1 MKKILHMMVSLA
13 LLLSIT
19 ACSTNRIDKDA
30 QQLYDDAVKEI
41 SSLSSGNIAG
51 KFLFSMDGM
60 SVKLAFDALYNLDK
74 KIGSMSLDA
83 ALSGVK
89 VDDVAQLYYKG
100 DIFYVNVMEEEKIG
114 IPYELLKKAISDMA
128 DPETETK
135 EAQPTDEN
143 TFAAEGI
150 FDSMSYDKEKNTIH
164 GIFRKDAYQEIIT
177 SANESLNSSSQD
189 MNGITIS
196 VDSIKDFQMDMVLD
210 ENNEIAKLS
219 IFMTCVYD
227 MKTDDKSET
236 IDLDMEYTFD
246 FKEKNNVE
254 EITFP
259 DFETY
264 TIQDEQS
271 LDLNS
276 LIQENQSTVDNII

>member
-1 MKKILHMMVSLA
+1 
-13 LLLSIT
+13 
-19 ACSTNRIDKDA
+19 
-30 QQLYDDAVKEI
+30 
-41 SSLSSGNIAG
+41 
-51 KFLFSMDGM
+51 
-60 SVKLAFDALYNLDK
+60 
-74 KIGSMSLDA
+74 
-83 ALSGVK
+83 
-89 VDDVAQLYYKG
+89 
-100 DIFYVNVMEEEKIG
+100 
-114 IPYELLKKAISDMA
+114 
-128 DPETETK
+128 
-135 EAQPTDEN
+135 
-143 TFAAEGI
+143 
-150 FDSMSYDKEKNTIH
+150 
-164 GIFRKDAYQEIIT
+164 
-177 SANESLNSSSQD
+177 
-189 MNGITIS
+189 
-196 VDSIKDFQMDMVLD
+196 MDMVLD